1 MIYKIELSIDSN
13 KLTDAEVNAL
23 DAILDKAIPGI
34 EKACKLKSVSVN
46 SMLHWSKDED
56 IT

>member
-1 MIYKIELSIDSN
+1 MIYKIELNIDSN

-23 DAILDKAIPGI
+23 DAILDKAIPEI
-34 EKACKLKSVSVN
+34 EKVCKLKSVSVN